1 MKNSMRYA
9 CALFYDYSN
18 ARCICL
24 IFFMKSQGICA
35 CIFFVCRP
43 NVTNAWLTI
52 YRFFSFAQLNKR
64 GIFLLR
70 RRVWPSSFYIRENVY
85 ELCFLFCK
93 KNKVCVLNS
102 FVSKNIHISYFF
114 SVSKVINKIFRS
126 RRYIWCNFL
135 FSLTKTRK

>member
-35 CIFFVCRP
+35 FIFFVCRP

-64 GIFLLR
+64 RIFLLR
-70 RRVWPSSFYIRENVY
+70 RLVWPSSFYIRENVY
-85 ELCFLFCK
+85 EFCFLFRK
-93 KNKVCVLNS
+93 KNKVSFLNS